1 MRQAYRI
8 IPIYTADV
16 SGVCSALYELGGM
29 TVMHDPSGCN
39 STYNTHDEIRWYD
52 QDSLIFI
59 SGLTDID
66 AIMGND
72 EKFLHDIEE
81 AAEELQP
88 KFIALAS
95 SPIPFMNGTDF
106 PGLARALTVGTGIP
120 AFSVPTSGMH
130 DYVYG
135 AGIAL
140 AEIARYFTGA
150 GDEKNKGGSGKLIK
164 TDDEKIPDSI
174 DKSVKCEEIKS
185 EESRWKL
192 NLLGVTPLD
201 FGPQAI
207 VDIMKKRLEDCGWEI
222 ISTWAMGDTLE
233 TLSKAGEA
241 DVNLVVS
248 SVGIP
253 TANVLREK
261 FGTPFLVGTPV
272 DGYVEKISDALMQV
286 VEKDTGECR
295 SGRETFDL
303 WKVTPDQVIY
313 ISTEPVQPDITVIG
327 EPVTMGSLAAAIE
340 HKYEKKVQLL
350 CPLEITEGILRKGD
364 QAIQGEEA
372 MEERL
377 KTAKIIIAD
386 PLYRSICPETARF
399 YDLPHIAFSG
409 RIYLRK
415 IKEMYVHNLTKTT

>member
-130 DYVYG
+130 DYVHG

-140 AEIARYFTGA
+140 AEIAKYFTGA
-150 GDEKNKGGSGKLIK
+150 GDEKNKGGSGQLIK
-164 TDDEKIPDSI
+164 TDDEKIPDII

-295 SGRETFDL
+295 NGRETSDL

-364 QAIQGEEA
+364 QAVQGEEA

>member
-72 EKFLHDIEE
+72 EKFLQDIED
-81 AAEELQP
+81 ATEELQP
-88 KFIALAS
+88 RFIALAS

-120 AFSVPTSGMH
+120 VFSVPTSGMH

-135 AGIAL
+135 AGLAL
-140 AEIARYFTGA
+140 AEIAKHFTGA
-150 GDEKNKGGSGKLIK
+150 GEEKNKGGSEHPIK
-164 TDDEKIPDSI
+164 TNDEKIPGSTG
-174 DKSVKCEEIKS
+174 KSVKCVGIKS
-185 EESRWKL
+185 EMNRRKL

-201 FGPQAI
+201 FGPQSI
-207 VDIMKKRLEDCGWEI
+207 VDIMKKRLENQGWEI

-233 TLSKAGEA
+233 TLAKAGEA

-253 TANVLREK
+253 AANVLKGK

-272 DGYVEKISDALMQV
+272 DGYVEKISDALAEMA
-286 VEKDTGECR
+286 EKVTGECR
-295 SGRETFDL
+295 ISEEIPDL

-313 ISTEPVQPDITVIG
+313 ISTESAQPDITVIG

-340 HKYEKKVQLL
+340 YKYEKKVQLL
-350 CPLEITEGILRKGD
+350 CPLEITEGLLREGD
-364 QAIQGEEA
+364 QAIRSEES

-386 PLYRSICPETARF
+386 PLYRPICPETARF

-415 IKEMYVHNLTKTT
+415 IKEMYVHNLIKNT

>member
-72 EKFLHDIEE
+72 EKFLQDIED
-81 AAEELQP
+81 ATEELQP
-88 KFIALAS
+88 RFIALAS

-120 AFSVPTSGMH
+120 AF
-130 DYVYG
+130 
-135 AGIAL
+135 IAKH
-140 AEIARYFTGA
+140 FTGA
-150 GDEKNKGGSGKLIK
+150 GEEKNKGESEQPIK
-164 TDDEKIPDSI
+164 TDDEKIPGSTG
-174 DKSVKCEEIKS
+174 KSVKCVEIKS
-185 EESRWKL
+185 EMNRRKL

-201 FGPQAI
+201 FGPQSI
-207 VDIMKKRLEDCGWEI
+207 VDIMKKRLENQGWEI

-233 TLSKAGEA
+233 TLAKAGEA

-253 TANVLREK
+253 VANVLKEK

-272 DGYVEKISDALMQV
+272 DGYVEKISDALAEMA
-286 VEKDTGECR
+286 EKVTGECR
-295 SGRETFDL
+295 ISEEIPDL

-313 ISTEPVQPDITVIG
+313 ISTEPAQPDITVIG

-340 HKYEKKVQLL
+340 HKYQKKVQLL
-350 CPLEITEGILRKGD
+350 CPLEITEGLLREGD
-364 QAIQGEEA
+364 QAIRGEESI
-372 MEERL
+372 EEGL

-386 PLYRSICPETARF
+386 PLYRPICPETARF
-399 YDLPHIAFSG
+399 YELPHIAFSG

-415 IKEMYVHNLTKTT
+415 IKEMYAHNLIKTT

>member
-1 MRQAYRI
+1 M
-8 IPIYTADV
+8 
-16 SGVCSALYELGGM
+16 
-29 TVMHDPSGCN
+29 
-39 STYNTHDEIRWYD
+39 
-52 QDSLIFI
+52 
-59 SGLTDID
+59 
-66 AIMGND
+66 
-72 EKFLHDIEE
+72 
-81 AAEELQP
+81 
-88 KFIALAS
+88 
-95 SPIPFMNGTDF
+95 
-106 PGLARALTVGTGIP
+106 
-120 AFSVPTSGMH
+120 
-130 DYVYG
+130 YG

-140 AEIARYFTGA
+140 AEIAKYFTGA

-295 SGRETFDL
+295 SGRETSDL